1 MSNVFSS
8 HNPLDILSG
17 PSNLNEKPR
26 S

>member
-1 MSNVFSS
+1 MSNIFSS